1 MTTVSFDTAQEQER
15 TAGGLPSGEIARRL
29 SPSPGREIGKIAL
42 AAFAMTVIGFL
53 ILPALVVVPMSFSDS
68 SSLEFPPPGFSLRW
82 YRSFFSDPQWLAAA
96 WTSIFVAAV
105 SSTAALALG
114 SLAAYGLVRGRIR
127 GRLLLEGN
135 FIAPMILPHII
146 TAVALYMTFARVGL
160 LGSLGGLVLSHTVLC
175 VPYVVLIMSVA
186 IRSFDVRIEQVAYS
200 LGASWPT
207 MFFKVLAPNLIP
219 SFAAAWIFA
228 FITSFDEVTL
238 TVFLSGTYETLPEK
252 MFNELREQVNPTI
265 TAIATIL
272 IAFSVVS
279 VGVLCLLM
287 RRSALLRIDK

>member
-1 MTTVSFDTAQEQER
+1 MTTTISLDTVHEHDR
-15 TAGGLPSGEIARRL
+15 TAAELSRRL
-29 SPSPGREIGKIAL
+29 APPRNRHIGRYAL
-42 AAFAMTVIGFL
+42 AAFAMTVILFL
-53 ILPALVVVPMSFSDS
+53 TLPALIVVPMSFSDA
-68 SSLEFPPPGFSLRW
+68 SSLEFPPPALSLRW
-82 YRSFFSDPQWLAAA
+82 YRSFFSDPQWLAAMG
-96 WTSIFVAAV
+96 TSVLVAAV
-105 SSTAALALG
+105 SSTAALILG

-127 GRLLLEGN
+127 GRAILDGN

-146 TAVALYMTFARVGL
+146 TAVALYMTFARIGL
-160 LGSLGGLVLSHTVLC
+160 LGSLAGLILSHTIIS

-186 IRSFDVRIEQVAYS
+186 IRAFDIRLEQVAYS
-200 LGASWPT
+200 LGAGWLT
-207 MFFKVLAPNLIP
+207 MFSRVLAPNLIP

-265 TAIATIL
+265 TAVATIL
-272 IAFSVVS
+272 IAFSVVT

-287 RRSALLRIDK
+287 RRQVMDRIAK